1 MQKFDYPQNLIFEK
15 SEKNSRI
22 LEREIPVSEYANWMQ
37 GLRSPATG
45 DSRILASQYT
55 TTTNRGL
62 EMRTKLLANEVIRV
76 TGNKSAHL
84 SLSPSSRYA
93 REHTTSFAVLPY
105 LYVR

>member
-1 MQKFDYPQNLIFEK
+1 MQKFDYPQNLILEK

-22 LEREIPVSEYANWMQ
+22 LERERFRYSNELKNARASQPY
-37 GLRSPATG
+37 GG

-55 TTTNRGL
+55 TTMNRGSK
-62 EMRTKLLANEVIRV
+62 MRTKLLVNEVIRV

-93 REHTTSFAVLPY
+93 REHTTSFAVLLY